1 MMRLI
6 GLTGGIGT
14 GKTTVSNYLN
24 KTYHLPIWDA
34 DIYARKAV
42 QPDSLILDSIVE
54 HYGTNILLP
63 NGNLDR
69 QKLGE
74 IVFNNQEELFWL
86 EKQIHP
92 YVRDRFEENIQQFV
106 VKNNEPGYNT
116 SGRYPTAVLVIPLLF
131 EAKMTDLVTEIWVT
145 YTSPQQQIERL
156 MKRDSLSQEQAYT
169 RINHQMPLENKCQ
182 QADVVLDNSSTLEIL
197 LKQVDSAIAHSS
209 SPK

>member
-42 QPDSLILDSIVE
+42 QPGSLILESIVE

-63 NGNLDR
+63 NGNLNR

-74 IVFNNQEELFWL
+74 IVFNNQEELLWL

-92 YVRDRFEENIQQFV
+92 YVRDRFEQNIQQFV
-106 VKNNEPGYNT
+106 IKNNEPGYHT
-116 SGRYPTAVLVIPLLF
+116 SSQYPTAVLVVPLLF

-156 MKRDSLSQEQAYT
+156 MKRDGLSQEQAYT
-169 RINHQMPLENKCQ
+169 RINHQMSLEDKCQ
-182 QADVVLDNSSTLEIL
+182 QADVVLDNSSTLETL
-197 LKQVDSAIAHSS
+197 LQQVDSAIAHSS
-209 SPK
+209 

>member
-1 MMRLI
+1 MRLI

-42 QPDSLILDSIVE
+42 QPGSLILDSIIE
-54 HYGTNILLP
+54 NYGTDILLP
-63 NGNLDR
+63 NGNLNR

-74 IVFNNQEELFWL
+74 IVFNNQEELLWL

-92 YVRDRFEENIQQFV
+92 YVRDCFEQNIQQFV
-106 VKNNEPGYNT
+106 KKNNEPGYQT
-116 SGRYPTAVLVIPLLF
+116 SDQYPTAVLVIPLLF

-156 MKRDSLSQEQAYT
+156 MKRDGLSQEQTYT

-197 LKQVDSAIAHSS
+197 LKQVDSAIAHPS

>member
-14 GKTTVSNYLN
+14 GKTTVSNYLH

-42 QPDSLILDSIVE
+42 QPGSLILESIVE
-54 HYGTNILLP
+54 HYGKNILLP
-63 NGNLDR
+63 NGNLNR

-92 YVRDRFEENIQQFV
+92 DVRDRFEQNIQQFV
-106 VKNNEPGYNT
+106 VKSNDTGYHN
-116 SGRYPTAVLVIPLLF
+116 SEKYPTAVLVVPLLF

-156 MKRDSLSQEQAYT
+156 MQRDRLTQEQAYT
-169 RINHQMPLENKCQ
+169 RINHQMPLKDKCQ
-182 QADVVLDNSSTLEIL
+182 QADIVLDNSSSLEIL
-197 LKQVDSAIAHSS
+197 LKQVDSAIAHPS
-209 SPK
+209 SPE